1 MGKSSAPPPDYTPL
15 LELGRE
21 GLTTM
26 RDIAGRQEAFAREQY
41 NEMLPIARA
50 VSQSQLDTQSQLRDQ
65 ARQYFEEQQGLMT
78 EARAYDTG
86 ANRERLAREAAAAAS
101 QAFGTTQGMLN
112 RAQAARGI
120 SPTSGAALA
129 MQQQSALGLAAQR
142 AGMMNAAR
150 QQATEYGKQLR
161 YAALGLSAPSVSA
174 GQAAVGAGAAG
185 LASANMPGAQYAQ
198 GLSQMASTTQAGYGI
213 AGGALGNVLSAQSS
227 AYNASLSQDDPFATS
242 SGAGLGGWAGGGF
255 QGAGSIAKLFSSDRR
270 LKQNIELVGRDERTG
285 LNLYEFEYKDEPD
298 RRFRGVM
305 ADEVLDYMPKAVV
318 TRNDGYMAVR
328 YDLLGIDMVEV
339 AHG

>member
-21 GLTTM
+21 GLSTM

-142 AGMMNAAR
+142 TGAMNAAR

-174 GQAAVGAGAAG
+174 GQAAVGAGSAG
-185 LASANMPGAQYAQ
+185 LSSANMPGAQYAQ
-198 GLSQMASTTQAGYGI
+198 GLAQMANTTQAGYGI

-227 AYNASLSQDDPFATS
+227 AYNASLSQDDPFATIV
-242 SGAGLGGWAGGGF
+242 GTGLGIYAT
-255 QGAGSIAKLFSSDRR
+255 KSDRR

-305 ADEVLDYMPKAVV
+305 ADEVLKVMPKAVV
-318 TRNDGYMAVR
+318 TRSDGYMAVR
-328 YDLLGIDMVEV
+328 YDLLGIHMVEV
-339 AHG
+339 AYG

>member
-1 MGKSSAPPPDYTPL
+1 MGKSSAPPPDYAPL
-15 LELGRE
+15 LALGRE
-21 GLTTM
+21 GLSTM

-142 AGMMNAAR
+142 AGMMNVAR
-150 QQATEYGKQLR
+150 QQATEYGKRLR

-174 GQAAVGAGAAG
+174 GQAAVGAGSAG
-185 LASANMPGAQYAQ
+185 LSSANMPGAQYAQ
-198 GLSQMASTTQAGYGI
+198 GLAQMANTTQAGYGI

-227 AYNASLSQDDPFATS
+227 AYNASLSQDDPFATIV
-242 SGAGLGGWAGGGF
+242 GTGLGVWAR
-255 QGAGSIAKLFSSDRR
+255 SDRR

-285 LNLYEFEYKDEPD
+285 LNLYEFEYKDEPE
-298 RRFRGVM
+298 RRYRGVM
-305 ADEVLDYMPKAVV
+305 ADEVLKVMPKAVV
-318 TRNDGYMAVR
+318 TRSDGYMAVR
-328 YDLLGIDMVEV
+328 YDLLGIHMVEV